1 MRDTRLFGLC
11 PTNYHAMEIS
21 SSRRRSRASL
31 QFRHPN
37 ETSHRISHYVISAL
51 NFLVVLTGTRRDK
64 VKCLWYKNVG
74 QELVEIKWNVY
85 DIRMSIDFR
94 LKLEKSFYSHPFFQN
109 IYLSIFGSIRNGKS
123 FYLLFENIHPLWYL
137 CAHARSN
144 SLQHDIKKLLF
155 DTLKLLFKLF
165 AWVFLEKQTL
175 KLTLIIVNL
184 ESHAIDKKWKG
195 EHPPSPLPLSPDP
208 PWIRSDMAIQENE
221 Y

>member
-1 MRDTRLFGLC
+1 M
-11 PTNYHAMEIS
+11 
-21 SSRRRSRASL
+21 
-31 QFRHPN
+31 
-37 ETSHRISHYVISAL
+37 
-51 NFLVVLTGTRRDK
+51 LTGTRRDK

-109 IYLSIFGSIRNGKS
+109 IYLSIIGSIRNGKS
-123 FYLLFENIHPLWYL
+123 FYLLFENIHPLWY
-137 CAHARSN
+137 H

-184 ESHAIDKKWKG
+184 ESHAIDKKWKV
-195 EHPPSPLPLSPDP
+195 EHPPSPCHPTPSESGQRKEKLTDTFIFSFLSQNVHYNLLHFLWKKFWNLPGLYLQATES
-208 PWIRSDMAIQENE
+208 NL
-221 Y
+221 

>member
-1 MRDTRLFGLC
+1 M
-11 PTNYHAMEIS
+11 
-21 SSRRRSRASL
+21 
-31 QFRHPN
+31 
-37 ETSHRISHYVISAL
+37 
-51 NFLVVLTGTRRDK
+51 LTGTRRDK

-109 IYLSIFGSIRNGKS
+109 IYLSIIGSIRNGKS

-137 CAHARSN
+137 CAHGRSN

-195 EHPPSPLPLSPDP
+195 EQPPSPLPLSPDP
-208 PWIRSDMAIQENE
+208 LPLSPDPLWIRSAERKIDGHFHLFFLVTECSL
-221 Y
+221 

>member
-1 MRDTRLFGLC
+1 M
-11 PTNYHAMEIS
+11 
-21 SSRRRSRASL
+21 
-31 QFRHPN
+31 
-37 ETSHRISHYVISAL
+37 
-51 NFLVVLTGTRRDK
+51 LTGTRRDK

-85 DIRMSIDFR
+85 DIRMSIDFC

-109 IYLSIFGSIRNGKS
+109 IYLSIIGSIRNGKS

-195 EHPPSPLPLSPDP
+195 EQPPSPLPLSPNPLPLSPDP
-208 PWIRSDMAIQENE
+208 LPLSPDPLWIRSAERKIDGHFHLFFLVTECSL
-221 Y
+221 

>member
-1 MRDTRLFGLC
+1 M
-11 PTNYHAMEIS
+11 
-21 SSRRRSRASL
+21 
-31 QFRHPN
+31 
-37 ETSHRISHYVISAL
+37 
-51 NFLVVLTGTRRDK
+51 LTGTRRDK

-109 IYLSIFGSIRNGKS
+109 IYLSIIGSIRNGKS
-123 FYLLFENIHPLWYL
+123 FYLLFENIHPLWY
-137 CAHARSN
+137 H

-195 EHPPSPLPLSPDP
+195 EHPPSPLPPPPVTRPPLNPVSGKKNWRTLSSFLSCHRMF
-208 PWIRSDMAIQENE
+208 IITYCIFFEKNSETCLAFIFRRLKAIFKLSKSVVKLD
-221 Y
+221 